1 MAKIKPYVL
10 SPEALGILND
20 ESTRGVGAAT
30 LLKTLGPVLD
40 QRIELTLIALDQAEP
55 DLNKLLDLR
64 AKLSVLRGLRK
75 ELTQAVT
82 AGLEAG
88 ERLSQL

>member
-1 MAKIKPYVL
+1 MATKKPQP

-20 ESTRGVGAAT
+20 ESTRGVGSAT

-40 QRIELTLIALDQAEP
+40 QRLEQLLVALDQAEP
-55 DLNKLLDLR
+55 ELNRLLDLR
-64 AKLSVLRGLRK
+64 AKIATVRMLRK

-88 ERLSQL
+88 ERLSQI

>member
-1 MAKIKPYVL
+1 MPKQFLP

-30 LLKTLGPVLD
+30 LLKTLGPILD
-40 QRIELTLIALDQAEP
+40 QRIENLLVALDSAEP
-55 DLNKLLDLR
+55 ELNKLLDLR
-64 AKLSVLRGLRK
+64 AKLSVLRSLRK
-75 ELTQAVT
+75 ELQQSVT

>member
-1 MAKIKPYVL
+1 MATKKPQP

-20 ESTRGVGAAT
+20 ESTRGVGSAT

-40 QRIELTLIALDQAEP
+40 QRLEQLLVALDQAEP
-55 DLNKLLDLR
+55 ELNRLLDLR
-64 AKLSVLRGLRK
+64 AKIATVRMLRK

>member
-1 MAKIKPYVL
+1 MAKISPYVP

-30 LLKTLGPVLD
+30 LLKTLGPLLEKRLE
-40 QRIELTLIALDQAEP
+40 QLLTALDQAEP

-64 AKLSVLRGLRK
+64 AKILIVRLLCK
-75 ELTQAVT
+75 ELHQTVT

>member
-1 MAKIKPYVL
+1 MATKKPI
-10 SPEALGILND
+10 SPETLGILND
-20 ESTRGVGAAT
+20 ESTRGVGSAT

-40 QRIELTLIALDQAEP
+40 QKIEQLLVSLDSATP
-55 DLNKLLDLR
+55 DLSVLLDLR
-64 AKLSVLRGLRK
+64 AKLSALRSIRK

-88 ERLSQL
+88 ERLSSL